1 MLRGKFLIKS
11 HFVRPYAPMILG
23 LISAVRLWAPSEGT
37 DTQEDLFVRTDSPIT
52 YGSKC
57 MGQLCE
63 CGDNALQT
71 TRTVQKSL
79 WGIQFSYD
87 GEIDSIWNAD
97 IKNHDDGT
105 YVLEAKTY
113 NSTIAAGQSVTLGFM
128 AHGSSAKPAM
138 PESITF
144 ADASASED
152 KRTEDTEGGDSEG
165 YRYTGGHNSG
175 ADI

>member
-1 MLRGKFLIKS
+1 MLKGKNFLLKRVIS
-11 HFVRPYAPMILG
+11 CVLVCAMILG
-23 LISAVRLWAPSEGT
+23 LIPQSVYAAPSEGT
-37 DTQEDLFVRTDSPIT
+37 DTQKTYSSDGFTITYKEASAWDNYVNAEITLANDTDS
-52 YGSKC
+52 
-57 MGQLCE
+57 
-63 CGDNALQT
+63 A
-71 TRTVQKSL
+71 KSL
-79 WGIQFSYD
+79 WEIQFSYD

-152 KRTEDTEGGDSEG
+152 KKDEDTEGGDSEIH
-165 YRYTGGHNSG
+165 RRS
-175 ADI
+175 

>member
-1 MLRGKFLIKS
+1 M
-11 HFVRPYAPMILG
+11 
-23 LISAVRLWAPSEGT
+23 
-37 DTQEDLFVRTDSPIT
+37 
-52 YGSKC
+52 
-57 MGQLCE
+57 
-63 CGDNALQT
+63 QT
-71 TRTVQKSL
+71 TRTVQRVC
-79 WGIQFSYD
+79 GRIQFSYD

-152 KRTEDTEGGDSEG
+152 KKDEDTEGGDSEG
-165 YRYTGGHNSG
+165 TDTPEVIIPGQTYEVPEKWSGLNYAVFTSGDSNLSLYTGNTSISG
-175 ADI
+175 SVHTNQDFYIRAAA